1 VETLPFFIIQQMQ
14 KFILLSFL
22 SFGLNA
28 AWAQN
33 APYWQQHADYKME
46 VAMDVKNYQYK
57 GKQELV
63 YTNNSPDTLRK
74 VFYHLFPNAF
84 QPGSEMDGR
93 LHTIKDPDGRM
104 VLKTKG
110 ADGKDV
116 KQSRIE
122 TLKPNEIGFLKITN
136 FKQDGVTAQTRV
148 SGTTFE
154 VTLAKPI
161 LPNSKSTFTLDFDG
175 QVPIQIR
182 RSGRNNSE
190 GVELSM
196 SQWYPK
202 LAEFDFEGWHADPYI
217 AREFH
222 GVWGNF
228 DVKITID
235 KDYTIGGSGYLQD
248 KNAIGH
254 GYEDA
259 GVTVTY
265 PKKTKTLTWH
275 FIAPNVHDF
284 TWAADKEYTHDIVK
298 GPNDVDLHFFYKNN
312 PKTTENWKQLEPLM
326 VKVMDYYNRTV
337 GAYPYKQYSFIQGGD
352 GGMEYAMCTLML
364 GNGTLQG
371 ILGTATHELGHSWF
385 QHILASNE
393 SKHPWMDEGFTTYI
407 EDSALNELKG
417 DKKEANP
424 FKGNY
429 AAYYNLVQ
437 SGKEQPQGT
446 HGDRYDENR
455 PYSISAYIK
464 GSIFL
469 SQLEYVIGKENV
481 DATLKR
487 YYNDFKFKHPTP
499 NDIKRTAER
508 VSGAELDWYL
518 IDWTQTTNTID
529 YGIKEVA
536 DNAGKTTISLERI
549 GRMPMPIDITVAYT
563 DGTSENFYIPLRM
576 MNFIKPNP
584 NTNAKRT
591 VLDDWAWGQSNYN
604 FTIDKNKTAIK
615 KITIDP
621 SGLMADV
628 KPANNVF
635 EVK

>member
-1 VETLPFFIIQQMQ
+1 MKKI
-14 KFILLSFL
+14 ILLSFL
-22 SFGLNA
+22 SFGLHTA
-28 AWAQN
+28 FAQN
-33 APYWQQHADYKME
+33 TSYWQQHADYKME
-46 VAMDVKNYQYK
+46 VWMDVKNYQYK

-63 YTNNSPDTLRK
+63 YSNNSSDTLKK
-74 VFYHLFPNAF
+74 VYYHLFFNAF
-84 QPGSEMDGR
+84 QPGSEMDAR
-93 LHTIKDPDGRM
+93 LHFIKDPDGRM
-104 VLKTKG
+104 VTKVKG
-110 ADGKDV
+110 TDGKEF

-122 TLKPNEIGFLKITN
+122 TLKPNETGFLKITN
-136 FKQDGVTAQTRV
+136 FQQDGATAQTRT
-148 SGTTFE
+148 SGTILE

-161 LPNSKSTFTLDFDG
+161 LPNSKSTFTMDFDG
-175 QVPIQIR
+175 QVPVQIR
-182 RSGRNNSE
+182 RAGRNNSE

-248 KNAIGH
+248 KNQIGH
-254 GYEDA
+254 GYQDA
-259 GVTVTY
+259 GVTVAY

-284 TWAADKEYTHDIVK
+284 TWAADKEYTHDIIK

-312 PKTTENWKQLEPLM
+312 PKTTENWKQLQPLM
-326 VKVMDYYNRTV
+326 VKVMDFYNQKV
-337 GAYPYKQYSFIQGGD
+337 GQYPYKQYSFIQGGD

-364 GNGTLQG
+364 GNGTLEG

-407 EDSALNELKG
+407 EDIALNELAG
-417 DKKEANP
+417 DKKVANP

-429 AAYYNLVQ
+429 AAYYQLVQ
-437 SGKEQPQGT
+437 SGKEQAQTT

-455 PYSISAYIK
+455 PYSISSYVK

-481 DATLKR
+481 DAALKR
-487 YYNDFKFKHPTP
+487 YFNDFKFKHPTP
-499 NDIKRTAER
+499 NDIKRSAER

-518 IDWTQTTNTID
+518 TDWAQTTNTID
-529 YGIKEVA
+529 YGIRDVT
-536 DNAGKTTISLERI
+536 DNSQKTTVTLERI
-549 GRMPMPIDITVAYT
+549 GRMPMPIDLKVDYT

-584 NTNAKRT
+584 NPNVKRT
-591 VLDDWAWGQSNYN
+591 VLEDWAWAQSNYS
-604 FTIDKNKTAIK
+604 FTLDKNKTAIK

-628 KPANNVF
+628 KAANNVF

>member
-1 VETLPFFIIQQMQ
+1 MRKI
-14 KFILLSFL
+14 ILLSFL
-22 SFGLNA
+22 SLGLNSA
-28 AWAQN
+28 FAQS

-63 YTNNSPDTLRK
+63 YTNNSPDTLKK

-84 QPGSEMDGR
+84 QPGSEMDAR
-93 LHTIKDPDGRM
+93 LHFIKDPDGRM
-104 VLKTKG
+104 VTKIKG
-110 ADGKDV
+110 ADGKET

-136 FKQDGVTAQTRV
+136 LKQDGVTAQTRV
-148 SGTTFE
+148 SGTILE

-161 LPNSKSTFTLDFDG
+161 LPNSKTTFTLDFDG
-175 QVPIQIR
+175 QVPVQVR

-259 GVTVTY
+259 GVTVVY

-326 VKVMDYYNRTV
+326 VKVMEYYNQRV

-407 EDSALNELKG
+407 EDGALNELKG
-417 DKKEANP
+417 DKKEVNP

-429 AAYYNLVQ
+429 AAYYQLVN

-487 YYNDFKFKHPTP
+487 YFNDFKFKHPTP

-518 IDWTQTTNTID
+518 IDWTETLNTID
-529 YGIKEVA
+529 YGIKDVA
-536 DNAGKTTISLERI
+536 DNAGKTTVSLERI
-549 GRMPMPIDITVAYT
+549 GRMPMPIDLTVEYT
-563 DGTSENFYIPLRM
+563 DGTSESFYIPLRM

-584 NTNAKRT
+584 NPKVKRT
-591 VLDDWAWGQSNYN
+591 VLEDWAWAQQNYS